1 MSWNINLTVATAA
14 SGGDIPISNATIT
27 WIDGGTSHSINNS
40 SAFSPSNEAGTVTV
54 SVNQA
59 STNFTATCTG
69 FSPQTLGGNSSTGS
83 LLFQL
88 AATGGGGTTGCFI
101 ATAAYGSDSAPEVK
115 FLQDFRDNVLRRTR
129 WGHKFFQELWKH
141 YYHISHPISQE
152 MDRDPELR
160 RVIRWAIVDPWLNY
174 IKLMMS
180 RPDFKA
186 LNLDGLDPKLRA
198 EAGDHAGMEAN
209 LAALRSRHEEACRD
223 LLPEAKQAGVL
234 TKIGK
239 LIGEFERIVNG
250 MAMLGERPPRSV
262 DEAVTVGE
270 RLSVVLVSEFLRASG
285 TPSVGVNARDVMVTD
300 AVFGNASPLME
311 PTRVKARHKLLPLLE
326 RGTLPVVTGF
336 NGARRS

>member
-14 SGGDIPISNATIT
+14 SGGDIPISDATIS

-141 YYHISHPISQE
+141 YYHISPPISQE

-186 LNLDGLDPKLRA
+186 LNLDGLDPKLREFLVLFQGA
-198 EAGDHAGMEAN
+198 SDKWLEGIELPKSFKGRDPKEAIDELNIVVGLVLLPTAGRAYLKDLHKNRELPLHYPKEDEAGLKHA
-209 LAALRSRHEEACRD
+209 LT
-223 LLPEAKQAGVL
+223 QAGR
-234 TKIGK
+234 TEEEIR
-239 LIGEFERIVNG
+239 LILHG
-250 MAMLGERPPRSV
+250 
-262 DEAVTVGE
+262 
-270 RLSVVLVSEFLRASG
+270 
-285 TPSVGVNARDVMVTD
+285 
-300 AVFGNASPLME
+300 
-311 PTRVKARHKLLPLLE
+311 
-326 RGTLPVVTGF
+326 
-336 NGARRS
+336 